1 MSSLWSHWS
10 EERTIVG
17 RFICQINGSDKCC
30 RCVGRE
36 TFSTLTY
43 LKFVSILCL
52 SQMNVANLLGE
63 GSLRTSPCRNFHLC
77 RWYRL
82 SLRFG
87 MVNMITVARRS
98 PSVVLL
104 FQVTLTEC
112 EAIRFPTSNN
122 WPRLLVGNWNVLT
135 QFSNVT
141 MTRSVNVSPLSY
153 GAWFRVPLWML
164 VWWRVQMIGW
174 SIWWGEN
181 ISEELWKREVEDLF
195 GDTIIISTRSGMR
208 ACGLYLNIADNNGW
222 RWNGDHWAGRRRR
235 NLLYSGDGVTP
246 LSL

>member
-10 EERTIVG
+10 EERNIVG

-122 WPRLLVGNWNVLT
+122 WPRIIPQNFGRELKCVNSVFKLHHDTRFQRISFDLCSMVPSSFVNASLVT
-135 QFSNVT
+135 
-141 MTRSVNVSPLSY
+141 SPNDWLEHLVRREHFWGVMEAGSGGPFWRY
-153 GAWFRVPLWML
+153 NHHQHEKWHEGLWT
-164 VWWRVQMIGW
+164 
-174 SIWWGEN
+174 
-181 ISEELWKREVEDLF
+181 IS
-195 GDTIIISTRSGMR
+195 
-208 ACGLYLNIADNNGW
+208 
-222 RWNGDHWAGRRRR
+222 
-235 NLLYSGDGVTP
+235 
-246 LSL
+246 